1 MVKCDKTL
9 RIEGKTMVQDKVCIF
24 DTSSLVY
31 IYMHSRRSDAHT
43 LLHKYKRELNLE
55 YFLAANDLAKDLI
68 GPLQT
73 KYFTKI
79 SALFKLEKSPR
90 DDFFNEIKQ
99 VALDNN
105 YISYDDV
112 RDEKLT
118 DLDIVRLAVELQE
131 QDKKVL
137 IVTDDEGI
145 HKLVNEFEFDEAPE
159 ILYTHLFFLKMMPLI
174 SDENDKKGAQYNIQ
188 DSYYYLNS
196 YLKKSDRY
204 LPYEKVINTSIEIL
218 SRSYKEDDKKKAI
231 YKKKITSYIENGK
244 ESNEIKDL
252 KPILEIM
259 RKKRID
265 PDFCT
270 ETACLQLISKLR
282 GILGIDNEIVQ
293 IIFSLVQQ
301 ELASYHLELANRDH
315 KELNL
320 VGSLAHIRAAVQSL
334 AFLSEEESELEKS
347 LDELLFIE
355 ALLLLELGS
364 EEEALLIIE
373 QSLKG
378 ELKTNKELKNIA
390 ESLLVIFGK
399 KVGRISE
406 ESTEF
411 LLELV
416 KEASTIPNQ
425 KLVKIILSSI
435 INEERISI
443 KQKKKASEEII
454 HLLNLRMLLKENPI
468 VEKAKTILGKEI
480 IDRTSEKPDMFN
492 LKKIKEDFE
501 GKIAETYRGPWEIA
515 EIRNKKKST
524 WIYAWNEKLKSLW
537 ALEILGEYPS
547 ELDKAKTITFL
558 SGNILSF
565 KNYMPIEDIKYRQRI
580 TFEENPVFVIDEKR
594 AFSIW

>member
-9 RIEGKTMVQDKVCIF
+9 GIEGKTMVQDKVCIF

-55 YFLAANDLAKDLI
+55 YYLAANDLAKDLV

-79 SALFKLEKSPR
+79 SVLFKLEKSPR

-105 YISYDDV
+105 YISYDDI
-112 RDEKLT
+112 RDGKLT
-118 DLDIVRLAVELQE
+118 DLDVLRLAIDQLD
-131 QDKKVL
+131 QDKKVI

-145 HKLVNEFEFDEAPE
+145 HKLADEFEYKVDPE

-174 SDENDKKGAQYNIQ
+174 SDKNDKQGIQYNIQ
-188 DSYYYLNS
+188 DSYYYLNN
-196 YLKKSDRY
+196 YLKKSGRY
-204 LPYEKVINTSIEIL
+204 LPYEKVINTTIEIL
-218 SRSYKEDDKKKAI
+218 SRSYQEDDKKKAI
-231 YKKKITSYIENGK
+231 YKEKITSYIEDGK
-244 ESNEIKDL
+244 ESSEIKDV
-252 KPILEIM
+252 KPILKIM

-270 ETACLQLISKLR
+270 ETACLQLISNMR
-282 GILGIDNEIVQ
+282 SILGSDNEIIHV
-293 IIFSLVQQ
+293 IFSLVHQ
-301 ELASYHLELANRDH
+301 ELASYHLELADRDH

-334 AFLSEEESELEKS
+334 AFLGEEESELEKS

-364 EEEALLIIE
+364 EDEALLIIE

-378 ELKTNKELKNIA
+378 ELKTKELKNVA

-399 KVGRISE
+399 KVGRINE
-406 ESTEF
+406 ESIEF

-416 KEASTIPNQ
+416 KEAFTIPNQ

-435 INEERISI
+435 INEESISV

-537 ALEILGEYPS
+537 ALEILGEYPN